1 MFEHTLNPVLLDLGA
16 IQIRWYGIMYA
27 LTFVI
32 TYIYARRRVEKE
44 DIRLTKEDID
54 AFMVIATISLLIG
67 ARLFEVMIYN
77 PVFYIR
83 NPSQIIAVWNGG
95 LSFHGGLL
103 GALTAGMIYSRK
115 KKISFLHL
123 ADIFIVPLALG
134 QALGRIGNFFNGE
147 LYGRITGVLWAFKF
161 PGAEGYRHPSQLY
174 EAFYDLIIFGTLLS
188 IRNRKKKHGT
198 LLALFLIMYSIFRTI
213 TELFRE
219 PDFYIGPF
227 TAGQFLNLF
236 VFAGGILLL
245 IWIRR
250 SS

>member
-44 DIRLTKEDID
+44 DIRLTKEDIA

-161 PGAEGYRHPSQLY
+161 PGAEGYRHP
-174 EAFYDLIIFGTLLS
+174 
-188 IRNRKKKHGT
+188 
-198 LLALFLIMYSIFRTI
+198 
-213 TELFRE
+213 
-219 PDFYIGPF
+219 
-227 TAGQFLNLF
+227 
-236 VFAGGILLL
+236 
-245 IWIRR
+245 
-250 SS
+250 